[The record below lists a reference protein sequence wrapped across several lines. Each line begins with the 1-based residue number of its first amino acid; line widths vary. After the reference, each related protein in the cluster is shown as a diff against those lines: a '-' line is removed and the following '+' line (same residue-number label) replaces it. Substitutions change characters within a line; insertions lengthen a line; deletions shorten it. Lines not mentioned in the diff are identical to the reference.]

1 MKCFLLLRFIIFLG
15 KFNLVS
21 LQKEHLYELLE
32 GLCCIIR
39 LTCYQPEESKAI
51 LSSHH
56 SSMKYQVS
64 VRTSYVEPFNP
75 ICGALYIVLGEI
87 ENTEEGS
94 GVMLQAR
101 VMNCVDGVDLAL
113 LQKAI
118 NEQRSFLQEREDDKG
133 STSG

>member
-1 MKCFLLLRFIIFLG
+1 MLPATAVYHFPWEIQPGAIP
-15 KFNLVS
+15 
-21 LQKEHLYELLE
+21 E
-32 GLCCIIR
+32 GASVRTFGRPTFVIR
-39 LTCYQPEESKAI
+39 LTCYRPEESKAI

-75 ICGALYIVLGEI
+75 ICGALYIVLGEV

-118 NEQRSFLQEREDDKG
+118 NDQRSFLQEREDDKG

>member
-1 MKCFLLLRFIIFLG
+1 MLPATAVYHFPWEIQPGVIA
-15 KFNLVS
+15 
-21 LQKEHLYELLE
+21 E
-32 GLCCIIR
+32 GTSVRTFGR

>member
-1 MKCFLLLRFIIFLG
+1 MLPATAVYHFPW
-15 KFNLVS
+15 
-21 LQKEHLYELLE
+21 ELKPSAIAE
-32 GLCCIIR
+32 GTSVRTFGR
-39 LTCYQPEESKAI
+39 LTCYRPEDSTAI

-56 SSMKYQVS
+56 ASIKYQVS
-64 VRTSYVEPFNP
+64 VQTSCVEPFNP
-75 ICGALYIVLGEI
+75 LCGALYIVLGEI

-94 GVMLQAR
+94 GVMLRAR

-118 NEQRSFLQEREDDKG
+118 NEQRSFFQKSEDNKG